1 MKRLRPLVA
10 QAANWEPPVPRK
22 HFYAMLM
29 LTAMTLSAVA
39 LLPAPGDI
47 LERPL
52 RLELPIDTAGT
63 ATNENNTDFNEI
75 PDHEKN
81 WLIRVRQRTISLLI
95 PHRSGRIT
103 ECVMVRT

>member
-1 MKRLRPLVA
+1 MKRLRPLVV

-63 ATNENNTDFNEI
+63 ATNENNTDLTKFPI
-75 PDHEKN
+75 TN
-81 WLIRVRQRTISLLI
+81 WLIRVRRMTTSRLT
-95 PHRSGRIT
+95 PPPSGRIT
-103 ECVMVRT
+103 GFATAKT